1 MVINHERK
9 VIYSVADDKRLAI
22 SGVDSRRRVY
32 EVKCSNFKPKSM
44 ILSKEMAQLY
54 VSMREAIIFIF
65 DVAEI
70 EPIVMHTI
78 KVNYTICR
86 MAIDFEA
93 KFLMALDVKG
103 TLY

>member
-1 MVINHERK
+1 
-9 VIYSVADDKRLAI
+9 
-22 SGVDSRRRVY
+22 
-32 EVKCSNFKPKSM
+32 
-44 ILSKEMAQLY
+44 
-54 VSMREAIIFIF
+54 MREAIIFIF

-86 MAIDFEA
+86 MFIDFEA